1 MIDFLVKFS
10 EYLLLREKMRDKLVI
25 SAALTGAA
33 TMKDQNPA
41 VPYTPEEFAEESYRC
56 MNEGAAVVHIHVRD
70 PDTGVPTA
78 DIKKI
83 RSTIQAVRDRCP
95 GLIIN
100 MSTAIGPGVSKD
112 DRIAP
117 IKAIKPDMASLNTN
131 SMNAALA
138 NKKTGE
144 IFAEFIF
151 ENTFDMIQKYS
162 VVMQECHVK
171 PECEIY
177 DFGGIYNMLLMR
189 KQGIFEEPMHFQL
202 VFGLVGGVPYEL
214 FNLARM
220 KELLPDTATWSVCG
234 VGTSQFEAGMTSAV
248 NGGHIRVGLED
259 NIRMPNGDLA
269 RGSFEQVQ
277 WATKVTCLSGRDVA
291 SPDEAREIINIPNR
305 KA

>member
-1 MIDFLVKFS
+1 MK
-10 EYLLLREKMRDKLVI
+10 EKLVI
-25 SAALTGAA
+25 SAALAGAA
-33 TMKDQNPA
+33 TMKEQNPG

-56 MNEGAAVVHIHVRD
+56 MNEGAAIVHIHARD
-70 PDTGVPTA
+70 PDTGAPTS

-83 RSTIQAVRDRCP
+83 HATIQAVRERCP

-100 MSTAIGPGVSKD
+100 MSTAIGPGVSRD
-112 DRIAP
+112 ERIAP
-117 IKAIKPDMASLNTN
+117 IIAIEPDMASLNTN

-151 ENTFDMIQKYS
+151 ENTFDMIKKYS
-162 VVMQECHVK
+162 VIMREHYVK

-189 KQGIFEEPMHFQL
+189 KQEIFEEPMHFQL
-202 VFGLVGGVPYEL
+202 VFGLTGGVPYDL

-220 KELLPDTATWSVCG
+220 KELLPDSASWSVCG
-234 VGTSQFEAGMTSAV
+234 VGPYQFEAGMTAAV

-259 NIRMPNGDLA
+259 NTRMPDGKLA

-277 WATKVTCLSGRDVA
+277 WAREVASLSGRDIA
-291 SPDEAREIINIPNR
+291 SPDEAREIFNIPVR
-305 KA
+305 T